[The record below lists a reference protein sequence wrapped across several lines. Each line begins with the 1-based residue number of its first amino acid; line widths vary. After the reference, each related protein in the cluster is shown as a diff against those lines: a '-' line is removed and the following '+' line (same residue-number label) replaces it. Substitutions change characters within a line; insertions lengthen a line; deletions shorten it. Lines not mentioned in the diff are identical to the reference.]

1 MRVEVIPRRVSV
13 VPGQPVVLT
22 VEVFNTSNI
31 ISGYRVRILG
41 VDSEWVSIEGT
52 DLSLFPETSGTAV
65 ASVTLPAGIPAGVR
79 RLTVE
84 IRELTPPARAQIV
97 DVDLVVPTEL
107 DIKVALD
114 PMTATAGKAATFGVI
129 VESASNAPVDVELVG
144 ADEEA
149 HFGFAFIPSAL
160 RLQPGER
167 ATATATLSGRRP
179 FAGSPKIRPFTIR
192 AVGAGGPVETF

>member
-84 IRELTPPARAQIV
+84 IRELTPPARTQVV

-107 DIKVALD
+107 NIKLALD
-114 PMTATAGKAATFGVI
+114 PMTATAKRSATFGVV
-129 VESASNAPVDVELVG
+129 VESSSNAPVDVDLSG
-144 ADEEA
+144 LDEEA
-149 HFGFAFIPSAL
+149 HFKFAFRPSVL
-160 RLQPGER
+160 HLESGER

-179 FAGSPKIRPFTIR
+179 FAGSPQVRPF
-192 AVGAGGPVETF
+192 